1 MSIEARF
8 RIERDKN
15 FTLDVDLKIP
25 SRGVT
30 ALFGPSGCGKTTL
43 LRAIAGLEKSKD
55 GYLRINEQIWQDK
68 NQRLPP
74 HKRPLGYV
82 FQESSLFPHLSV
94 QGNLEF
100 GLKRIPES
108 AQTLS
113 LQQAVE
119 LLGIGP
125 LLDRMPAQLSGGERQ
140 RVSIARALAVSP
152 RVLLMDE
159 PLSALDLAR
168 KREIMPY
175 LESLIEELN
184 IPILYVSHEP
194 GEVARLAN
202 HVVLMEKGRVIASTP
217 ITEVFTRLDLSLA
230 LGDRAAALIEATV
243 EGYDK
248 EFALTNVAFSG
259 GNFQISGP
267 KLTNGQAVR
276 LRVFA
281 RDVSLTLEAQSNTSI
296 LNIMPAIVEEVSE
309 ISASQMMIKIRAK
322 ETPLLA
328 RITKKSVQSLNLV
341 PGAQVYAQIKS
352 VALLS

>member
-8 RIERDKN
+8 QIDRGN
-15 FTLDVDLKIP
+15 FTLNVDLKIP

-43 LRAIAGLEKSKD
+43 LRAIAGLENCKS
-55 GYLRINEQIWQDK
+55 GYLRVNEQIWQDK
-68 NQRLPP
+68 NSRLPP

-94 QGNLEF
+94 LANLEF
-100 GLKRIPES
+100 GLKRITKSE
-108 AQTLS
+108 QKLS
-113 LQQAVE
+113 LQQTVN
-119 LLGIGP
+119 LLGIAP
-125 LLDRMPAQLSGGERQ
+125 LLDRMPAELSGGERQ
-140 RVSIARALAVSP
+140 RVAIARALAVSP

-175 LESLIEELN
+175 LESLNDELD
-184 IPILYVSHEP
+184 IPIIYVSHEP

-202 HVVLMEKGRVIASTP
+202 HVVLMEKGQVIASNP
-217 ITEVFTRLDLSLA
+217 ISEVFTRLDLSLA
-230 LGDRAAALIEATV
+230 LGDRAAALIEASV
-243 EGYDK
+243 ESYDE
-248 EFALTNVAFSG
+248 EFALTKVAFSG
-259 GNFQISGP
+259 GSFQISGP
-267 KLTNGQAVR
+267 NLTKGQAVR

-281 RDVSLTLEAQSNTSI
+281 RDVSLTLEAQDNTSI
-296 LNIMPAIVEEVSE
+296 LNIIPAIVEEITE

-322 ETPLLA
+322 ETPLLS
-328 RITKKSVQSLNLV
+328 RITKMSVQSLCLV
-341 PGAQVYAQIKS
+341 PGTQVYAQVKS